1 MLRPRIVERLML
13 LMERY
18 PRYGQDLAVERD
30 SWPVILSFLF
40 QIEFEK
46 SIMMGSY
53 YGFKLD
59 IKSKGAQGII
69 SHPFTKKKV

>member
-40 QIEFEK
+40 QIEFK
-46 SIMMGSY
+46 KY
-53 YGFKLD
+53 YEGKLLQFKLD
-59 IKSKGAQGII
+59 IKSKGAQGVI
-69 SHPFTKKKV
+69 SLPFTKKKV